1 MARRCAVCGKGPVAG
16 GSFSHSHVR
25 TRRRFLPNL
34 QKVRIKVEGAERR
47 AQVCTACLRSRR
59 ASRVR

>member
-16 GSFSHSHVR
+16 HSVSHSAVK

-34 QKVRIKVEGAERR
+34 QRIRVMVNGAPRR
-47 AQVCTACLRSRR
+47 LSVCTTCLRSGRVQR
-59 ASRVR
+59 AS